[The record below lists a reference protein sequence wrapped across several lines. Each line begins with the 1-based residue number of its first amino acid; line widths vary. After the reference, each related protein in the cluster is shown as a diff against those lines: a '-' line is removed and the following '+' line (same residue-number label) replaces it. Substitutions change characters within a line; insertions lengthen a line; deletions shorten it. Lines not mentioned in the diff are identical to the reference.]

1 MKHLFYFNESKEP
14 EQSKILNNFCL
25 NYLAYLLDDGF
36 KINVVTRHYNP
47 SDPSS
52 YNSTLSDSEYRISI
66 KNSYASFGTRNK
78 KFTWDSVK
86 DEVVPFLEILN
97 EKYKINNIKIFTP
110 KDKTSSKHFPDIIEY
125 NDIISEEF
133 TFPTEM
139 LKIEIVVEKI

>member
-97 EKYKINNIKIFTP
+97 EKYKINNIKFVTP
-110 KDKTSSKHFPDIIEY
+110 KELDKYINNTLEYDDII
-125 NDIISEEF
+125 DDEF
-133 TFPTEM
+133 TFSKEIV
-139 LKIEIVVEKI
+139 KIEIVVEEI

>member
-1 MKHLFYFNESKEP
+1 MKHLIYFNESKEP
-14 EQSKILNNFCL
+14 EQSKILNSFCV

-52 YNSTLSDSEYRISI
+52 FNSTLSESEYRISI

-86 DEVVPFLEILN
+86 DEIVPFIEILN
-97 EKYKINNIKIFTP
+97 EKYKINNIKFITP
-110 KDKTSSKHFPDIIEY
+110 KDKANYIPDVIEY
-125 NDIISEEF
+125 NDIVGEEF
-133 TFPTEM
+133 TFTIEM
-139 LKIEIVVEKI
+139 LKIEIVVEER